1 MICGM
6 SVSSSWSAQHFSQAN
21 PEGPGRDDVPTL
33 LRRVADT
40 IAELGDVD
48 ILDLVMHVEVTE
60 DGDWPS
66 ITAYYRTNRPTL
78 NVARLPQ

>member
-1 MICGM
+1 M
-6 SVSSSWSAQHFSQAN
+6 SVSSSWSAQHCSQSN
-21 PEGPGRDDVPTL
+21 PAGPGQNDVPTL

-40 IAELGDVD
+40 IAGLGDVD

-66 ITAYYRTNRPTL
+66 ITAYYGTNRPGTL
-78 NVARLPQ
+78 NVASLPQ